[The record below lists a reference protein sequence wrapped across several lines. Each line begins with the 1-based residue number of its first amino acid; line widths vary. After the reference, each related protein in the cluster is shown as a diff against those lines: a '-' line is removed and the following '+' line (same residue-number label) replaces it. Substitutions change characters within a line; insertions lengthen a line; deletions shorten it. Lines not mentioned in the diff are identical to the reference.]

1 MPTGLVLSGG
11 GARGA
16 YQVGV
21 LKALAEVLPKTVY
34 NPFPIVC
41 GTSTGAINALALAGR
56 AGPFRLRMR
65 KLEYIWRSITPDKV
79 YRADALGV
87 LKNTLKVMVSFLH
100 SGYAFGNPVALLDNT
115 PLREL
120 LESTVRFH
128 HIDEAIVSG
137 ELNSLSITCMNYTSG
152 QSITFFQ
159 GANGVRNWERSRRR
173 GIRSGLTIDH
183 LMASSAIPAL
193 FPAVKIGDNFFGDG
207 AIRQLKPLSPALQL
221 GARKIFVVGV
231 SDNPRHKQP
240 LNPPTHSPSIAQIIS
255 QMLNS
260 AFIDSM
266 EADLE
271 TLHSINRLVSS
282 MTKEQRTESGINDM
296 RPIEAL
302 AISPSEPIDIIATEY
317 LKELPLT
324 LKLFL
329 KGIGATA
336 QGGGASTASYL
347 LFEKK
352 FCSRLLNIGYRDAM
366 EQEKDIRHFFQC

>member
-65 KLEYIWRSITPDKV
+65 KLEYIWRSISPEKV
-79 YRADALGV
+79 YRTDALGV
-87 LKNTLKVMVSFLH
+87 LKNMLRVMVSFLH
-100 SGYAFGNPVALLDNT
+100 SGYPFGSPVALLDNT

-120 LESTVRFH
+120 LEQTVRFR

-137 ELNSLSITCMNYTSG
+137 ELNALSITCMSYTTG
-152 QSITFFQ
+152 QSVTFFQ
-159 GANGVRNWERSRRR
+159 GANGARNWERSRRR
-173 GIRSGLTIDH
+173 GISTGLTVDH
-183 LMASSAIPAL
+183 LMASSAIPTL
-193 FPAVKIGDNFFGDG
+193 FPAVKIGDHFYGDG

-231 SDNPRHKQP
+231 SDNPRHR
-240 LNPPTHSPSIAQIIS
+240 PPMTTPRHSPSIAQIVS
-255 QMLNS
+255 QLFNS
-260 AFIDSM
+260 AFIDAM

-271 TLHSINRLVSS
+271 TLRSINRLVSTMS
-282 MTKEQRTESGINDM
+282 DEDRSAHGINDM

-302 AISPSEPIDIIATEY
+302 AITPSEPIDLIAAEF
-317 LKELPLT
+317 LKELPLD
-324 LKLFL
+324 LRLFL
-329 KGIGATA
+329 KAIGATA

-352 FCSRLLNIGYRDAM
+352 FCSRLLNMGYRDAM
-366 EQEKDIRHFFQC
+366 EQEEDMRHFFNM